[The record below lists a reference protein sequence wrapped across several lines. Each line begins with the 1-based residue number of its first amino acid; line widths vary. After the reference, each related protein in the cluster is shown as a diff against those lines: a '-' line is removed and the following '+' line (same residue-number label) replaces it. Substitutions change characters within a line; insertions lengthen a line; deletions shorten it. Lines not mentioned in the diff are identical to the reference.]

1 MYISNSN
8 YNAMKYLILFITCL
22 GLLNTNTIDVGDPSI
37 QAVCKITTKDNISHE
52 GFITLINGGYY
63 GMFSNGFY
71 FEVND
76 KLSFR
81 KLYNFNFDSFLKTK
95 DGKIKIGYESFTAR
109 REYFIA
115 HTPYHGYSK
124 KEQNHIETNSKR
136 KKLIAEKTS
145 RLTYK
150 VFDSIPLFKEL
161 PREYHLRYDKHEKL
175 TKKIAMSDIISIKII
190 KQPSKIWLDKIAKA
204 KKLYWEDNDT
214 EDSTGDFLEPTWY
227 HELIQDQKKFNELKD
242 YYNKWKK

>member
-1 MYISNSN
+1 
-8 YNAMKYLILFITCL
+8 MKYLILFITCL

-52 GFITLINGGYY
+52 GFIKLIEGGY
-63 GMFSNGFY
+63 GMFPNGFY
-71 FEVND
+71 FEIAEGEAY
-76 KLSFR
+76 R
-81 KLYNFNFDSFLKTK
+81 KLYDFNFYNLQKTK
-95 DGKIKIGYESFTAR
+95 NGKYNLGRNSIQAKVA
-109 REYFIA
+109 YFIA
-115 HTPYHGYSK
+115 HTPYHRYSQ
-124 KEQNHIETNSKR
+124 KERNTIETNTKG

-145 RLTYK
+145 KFTYK
-150 VFDSIPLFKEL
+150 LFDSIPLFKEL

-175 TKKIAMSDIISIKII
+175 TKKIAIADIISIEII
-190 KQPSKIWLDKIAKA
+190 KKPQQIWLDKIAKA